1 VRSVGAAPP
10 FSLCKLDHHHQPWM
24 HAMSSKRHSSLMH
37 RYLDPAT
44 SLAEVLFGLIMTL
57 TFTLGAGI
65 IIEDEGREGA
75 RELLIALIG
84 CNLAWGII
92 DAAMYLVGVL
102 FDRGRKRRLGRA
114 VRASPDDRSASSVV
128 AGELDEL
135 LGEVMAEGDRQTLYA
150 RIAAHLRSR
159 QEASVAL
166 HRSDYLGAFT
176 SFWLVVLSSVP
187 AAVPFLLIDDARLAL
202 RTSNAVLLVL
212 LFATGHAWSRYTLGK
227 PWLVGLCFLV
237 GGAAL
242 VALAIALGG

>member
-1 VRSVGAAPP
+1 MGT
-10 FSLCKLDHHHQPWM
+10 
-24 HAMSSKRHSSLMH
+24 KRRSSLMD

-102 FDRGRKRRLGRA
+102 FDRGRKRRLAQAIRA
-114 VRASPDDRSASSVV
+114 ATDDSAACAVV

-135 LGEVMAEGDRQTLYA
+135 LGDVMPAVDRQSLYA
-150 RIAAHLRSR
+150 RIASHLRSR
-159 QEASVAL
+159 QDGVVAL
-166 HRSDYLGAFT
+166 DKADLLGAFT

-202 RTSNAVLLVL
+202 RASNAVLLVL
-212 LFATGHAWSRYTLGK
+212 LFATGHAWSRYTMGK

>member
-1 VRSVGAAPP
+1 M
-10 FSLCKLDHHHQPWM
+10 D
-24 HAMSSKRHSSLMH
+24 

-102 FDRGRKRRLGRA
+102 FDRGRKRRVAQA
-114 VRASPDDRSASSVV
+114 VRACADDASATAVV

-135 LGEVMAEGDRQTLYA
+135 LGDVVSAAERQSMYA
-150 RIAAHLRSR
+150 RIANHLRTR
-159 QEASVAL
+159 QDGTVAL
-166 HRSDYLGAFT
+166 HKDDLLGAFT

-187 AAVPFLLIDDARLAL
+187 AAVPFLLFDDARFAL

-212 LFATGHAWSRYTLGK
+212 LFATGSAWSRYTMGK

-242 VALAIALGG
+242 VAVAIALGG